1 MLQIDKDNKIN
12 AEALKSMLL
21 RQGIIRPRFR
31 MPYTEEQVRDMLA
44 ASMEIEVYSRHQSY
58 RQSQMM
64 DGYIAHAAKWL
75 TAQSSKFGLMLC
87 GLTGNGKTTLTKAI
101 ISLVRLCN
109 IKDEYSGDVW
119 SCRFEDAKDL
129 MRVYR
134 DKYENFKHI
143 RSRPMLAI
151 DDLGCEPAEVLDY
164 GTATTPIIDLL
175 CYRYSEQLF
184 TIVTTNLT
192 GKQIREKYGD
202 RIADRFNEMMDVI
215 IFENGSYRGQDA
227 QK

>member
-1 MLQIDKDNKIN
+1 ML
-12 AEALKSMLL
+12 
-21 RQGIIRPRFR
+21 
-31 MPYTEEQVRDMLA
+31 T
-44 ASMEIEVYSRHQSY
+44 ASMEVEVCRRHQQY

-64 DGYIAHAAKWL
+64 DKYIGHAAKWL

-109 IKDEYSGDVW
+109 IKDERTDDIWY
-119 SCRFEDAKDL
+119 CRLEDAKDL
-129 MRVYR
+129 TRLYR
-134 DKYENFKHI
+134 EKYENFK
-143 RSRPMLAI
+143 RVRQLPMLAI

-175 CYRYSEQLF
+175 CYRYQEQLF

-215 IFENGSYRGQDA
+215 IFENGSYRGQNA